1 MSRLKKQ
8 GTALAMVSSDP
19 VSIFGKPP
27 ILSDED
33 RGAYDA
39 LLGRIL
45 GAIKP
50 ADIFEEIWVR
60 EIAYHVW
67 EVLRLQRLK
76 ASLLMATAY
85 RGLKELL
92 QAHSASLKVPKCC
105 ERWAQNDPAA
115 IEEVNEMLA
124 NAGLT
129 MDEVMAV
136 TLANNM
142 DHIERIHRMLIVEE
156 RRRDEA
162 LAELDRRRAKLAQN
176 LRRVVQN
183 LEPEFQVVEPNSQSE
198 KGAA

>member
-1 MSRLKKQ
+1 
-8 GTALAMVSSDP
+8 
-19 VSIFGKPP
+19 
-27 ILSDED
+27 
-33 RGAYDA
+33 
-39 LLGRIL
+39 
-45 GAIKP
+45 
-50 ADIFEEIWVR
+50 
-60 EIAYHVW
+60 
-67 EVLRLQRLK
+67 
-76 ASLLMATAY
+76 
-85 RGLKELL
+85 
-92 QAHSASLKVPKCC
+92 
-105 ERWAQNDPAA
+105 
-115 IEEVNEMLA
+115 MLA